1 MRQVMIVLAVLALLG
16 SQIACCQITL
26 PRVPDIEIP
35 DIEINVPTI
44 EVGETIEDQESIPL
58 GEIESA
64 TVEVIL
70 GAGELEVDAGASE
83 ELFSGRFRYNVEQWA
98 PEVIYEEGEL
108 TVRQGGT
115 EEEWGIPTGNV
126 RNEWEL
132 EFSPEIPLTMDFKV
146 GAGEGDLDFSGL
158 QLAELDLDL
167 GAGDFEVRFD
177 EPNPVRMSR
186 LSLDAGTSRLEVF
199 GIGNARPEQVKVQG
213 GVGDITLD
221 LTGAWSRSADV
232 QITAGVGSVTVRVPD
247 DVGVQVETEGGLTDI
262 DVSGL
267 RRRGDTY
274 VNDAF
279 GEAEVEL
286 NVQVTTGVGSIRLI
300 EVSND

>member
-1 MRQVMIVLAVLALLG
+1 MRQVMTVLAVLALLG
-16 SQIACCQITL
+16 SQVACCQITL
-26 PRVPDIEIP
+26 PRVPDIEMP
-35 DIEINVPTI
+35 DVEINVPTI
-44 EVGETIEDQESIPL
+44 EVGEILEDRESIPL
-58 GEIESA
+58 EEIESA

-98 PEVIYEEGEL
+98 PEVNYEEDKL
-108 TVRQGGT
+108 TIRQGGT
-115 EEEWGIPTGNV
+115 EEEWGIPTGSV
-126 RNEWEL
+126 RNKWEL

-146 GAGEGDLDFSGL
+146 GAGEGDLDFTGL

-177 EPNPVRMSR
+177 EPNQAQMSR
-186 LSLDAGTSRLEVF
+186 LSLDAGTSRLEAF
-199 GIGNARPEQVKVQG
+199 GIGNAGPEQVKVQG

-232 QITAGVGSVTVRVPD
+232 QITTGVGSVTVRVPD

-267 RRRGDTY
+267 RRTGDTY

-286 NVQVTTGVGSIRLI
+286 NIQVTTGVGSIRLI